1 VYTTQDYE
9 GKAAIL
15 KVILKSVT
23 LRGEEADFVWHEPFD
38 IMFSIG
44 ELVLSRKK
52 WGPSGVYYRTLKPY
66 IEFVRH
72 NDLALQL
79 QPIQNYLEKSA

>member
-1 VYTTQDYE
+1 VYTAQDYE

-44 ELVLSRKK
+44 ELVLSRKR
-52 WGPSGVYYRTLKPY
+52 WG
-66 IEFVRH
+66 E
-72 NDLALQL
+72 
-79 QPIQNYLEKSA
+79 

>member
-1 VYTTQDYE
+1 VYTAQDYE

-44 ELVLSRKK
+44 ELVISRKR
-52 WGPSGVYYRTLKPY
+52 WGNILSVVRTLVSSIQCIDISPSLE
-66 IEFVRH
+66 ILEDVFV
-72 NDLALQL
+72 
-79 QPIQNYLEKSA
+79 